1 MSKKKKEKWIK
12 EKIEHWKDT
21 HQYWFERKT
30 SQVTVSKLKDFLD
43 EKCID
48 EEAPIIFQSVISD
61 GNPETE
67 FYSYE
72 FWESDGQIVISLD
85 QKNGHYGKKVQM
97 NEDNF
102 KEELNESLEEEYEWS
117 ISQ

>member
-1 MSKKKKEKWIK
+1 
-12 EKIEHWKDT
+12 
-21 HQYWFERKT
+21 
-30 SQVTVSKLKDFLD
+30 
-43 EKCID
+43 
-48 EEAPIIFQSVISD
+48 VISD